1 VWIPYPEESSGR
13 DASGKRPEGRSFH
26 HGRFIQKLRAAA
38 MKTPNVTVVE
48 TTVMDVVKNGWTG
61 QVLGVECE
69 TRKEKDSVS
78 CFFVLLELLWS
89 CRFISFRYYE
99 PLLDSGT

>member
-1 VWIPYPEESSGR
+1 
-13 DASGKRPEGRSFH
+13 
-26 HGRFIQKLRAAA
+26 

-48 TTVMDVVKNGWTG
+48 KTVTDVVKNGWTG

-78 CFFVLLELLWS
+78 CFFVLLGFYRAAIL
-89 CRFISFRYYE
+89 FPFVIMAFA
-99 PLLDSGT
+99 